1 MTFGGRG
8 LMFNE
13 SNMDGFTKKA
23 KDILKRSLVLAGSIG
38 HTYVGSEHLLWAIL
52 DEGSSTACLILIRSG
67 LTAQRVREKIV
78 KAVGTGT
85 PCRLSFDDI
94 TPTASKIL
102 DGARAFTQQ
111 AKTKLAGS
119 EHILAS
125 ILRQNGCCAVS
136 IMREMGANI
145 PRLLSECAVGA
156 REEDI
161 SAVKGAGTQKLSRYA
176 RELTRQDVC
185 GAFDP
190 LIGRDAELERVTE
203 ILCRRNKN
211 NPCLIGEAGVG
222 KTAIVEGLAQKICE
236 GRVPKGLADKRIF
249 SLDMTQL
256 LAGAKYRGDFEERL
270 KQCVEEAIS
279 EGNIIL
285 FIDEL
290 HTIMG
295 AGAAEG
301 AIDAAGIMKPQLAR
315 GELQIIGA
323 TTFDEYR
330 RYIEKDAAL
339 ERRFQPVT
347 VEEPSEQATE
357 DIIEGL
363 VPKYESFHG
372 VEITHE
378 AVKSAVKLS
387 GRYIFDR
394 YFPDKAIDLIDQAC
408 ARVRIREQERND
420 EKAVSRAFSDYIVGR
435 ITKQDYL
442 EALTLQVAGSSMRP
456 LITAK
461 DIAQVISSLT
471 GIPTD
476 TITESESKR
485 LMRLEDELRREV
497 VGQEKAVS
505 LVSSAIRRSRSGLR
519 SPQRPIGSFVFLGP
533 SGVGKTSLAKALA
546 KAMFSSA
553 DCLIRFDMS
562 EYMERHDVSRLLGPP
577 PGYVGFE
584 EGGQLT
590 EKVRRKPYSIVLFDE
605 IEKAHPDIFNIL
617 LQILEEGFVT
627 DSHGRRVSFSNTVII
642 MTSNIGARENKNH
655 LGFSDSYEKQSEA
668 FADEL
673 KKFFSPELLSRIDE
687 KIIFR
692 PLSEESLNAI
702 ARSMLE
708 QLSER
713 ARSMKIELDYGDDI
727 VARLAQSGS
736 GSFGAREIRHIIST
750 QLENM
755 LSDYILVHSGSI
767 SNAEEKKLV
776 LSVGDNGFILT
787 DMEADRTL
795 DAS

>member
-1 MTFGGRG
+1 
-8 LMFNE
+8 MFNE
-13 SNMDGFTKKA
+13 FNTDGFTKKA
-23 KDILKRSLVLAGSIG
+23 KEILKRSLTLAGSIG
-38 HTYVGSEHLLWAIL
+38 HTYVGSEHILWAIL
-52 DEGSSTACLILIRSG
+52 DEGSSTACLILIRCG
-67 LTAQRVREKIV
+67 LTAQRVKDKIT
-78 KAVGTGT
+78 AAIGSGT
-85 PCRLSFDDI
+85 PCKLTYSDI
-94 TPTASKIL
+94 TPTAEKIL
-102 DGARAFTQQ
+102 ESAKAISAQ
-111 AKTKLAGS
+111 AKNRLAGS
-119 EHILAS
+119 EHILAA
-125 ILRQNGCCAVS
+125 ILKQNGCCAVS
-136 IMREMGANI
+136 IMRDIGVNM

-156 REEDI
+156 REEEYS
-161 SAVKGAGTQKLSRYA
+161 SAKGGAQKLLRYA

-190 LIGRDAELERVTE
+190 VIGREKELERVTE

-211 NPCLIGEAGVG
+211 NPCLVGEAGVG
-222 KTAIVEGLAQKICE
+222 KTAIVEGLAQRICE
-236 GRVPKGLADKRIF
+236 GRVPKGLSDKRIF

-270 KQCVEEAIS
+270 KQCVEEAIAD
-279 EGNIIL
+279 GNIIL

-330 RYIEKDAAL
+330 KYIEKDAAL
-339 ERRFQPVT
+339 ERRFQPVK

-357 DIIEGL
+357 EIIEGL
-363 VPKYESFHG
+363 VPRYENFHG

-387 GRYIFDR
+387 GRYVFDR

-408 ARVRIREQERND
+408 ARVRIREQERSE
-420 EKAVSRAFSDYIVGR
+420 EKAVSKAFSDYIVGR

-442 EALTLQVAGSSMRP
+442 EALTLQVAGSKMKP

-461 DIAQVISSLT
+461 DIAQVVSSQT
-471 GIPTD
+471 GIPAESM
-476 TITESESKR
+476 TENEGHR
-485 LMRLEDELRREV
+485 LLRLEDELKREV
-497 VGQEKAVS
+497 IGQDKAVS
-505 LVSSAIRRSRSGLR
+505 LLASAIRRSRSGLR
-519 SPQRPIGSFVFLGP
+519 NEQRPIGSFVFLGP

-553 DCLIRFDMS
+553 DSLIRFDMS
-562 EYMERHDVSRLLGPP
+562 EYMERHNISRLIGSP
-577 PGYVGFE
+577 PGYVGYE

-590 EKVRRKPYSIVLFDE
+590 ERVRRRPYSIVLFDE
-605 IEKAHPDIFNIL
+605 IEKAHPDVFNIL

-627 DSHGRRVSFSNTVII
+627 DTSGRKVSFANTVII
-642 MTSNIGARENKNH
+642 MTSNIGARETKSRV
-655 LGFSDSYEKQSEA
+655 GFENSYEKQSQTYME
-668 FADEL
+668 EM

-687 KIIFR
+687 KMIFQ
-692 PLSEESLNAI
+692 PLSHESLRTI
-702 ARSMLE
+702 ANKMLS
-708 QLSER
+708 QLCSR
-713 ARSMKIELDYGDDI
+713 AAEMNIRLEYGEDI
-727 VARLAQSGS
+727 VEKLAQSGS
-736 GSFGAREIRHIIST
+736 GTFGAREIRHTISA

-755 LSDYILVHSGSI
+755 LSDYILVNGTSES
-767 SNAEEKKLV
+767 AEEKTLL
-776 LSVGDNGFILT
+776 LSVSENGFT
-787 DMEADRTL
+787 VEDKRKKQTL

>member
-1 MTFGGRG
+1 
-8 LMFNE
+8 MFNE
-13 SNMDGFTKKA
+13 FNTDGFTKKA
-23 KDILKRSLVLAGSIG
+23 KEILKRSLTLAGSIG
-38 HTYVGSEHLLWAIL
+38 HTYVGSEHILWAIL
-52 DEGSSTACLILIRSG
+52 DEGSSTACLILIRCG
-67 LTAQRVREKIV
+67 LTSQRVKDKIT
-78 KAVGTGT
+78 AAIGTGT
-85 PCRLSFDDI
+85 PCKLTYSDI
-94 TPTASKIL
+94 TPTAEKIL
-102 DGARAFTQQ
+102 DNAKVMTAQ
-111 AKTKLAGS
+111 AKNRLAGS
-119 EHILAS
+119 EHILAA
-125 ILRQNGCCAVS
+125 ILKQSGCCAVS
-136 IMREMGANI
+136 IMRDLGVNMS
-145 PRLLSECAVGA
+145 RLLSECAVGA
-156 REEDI
+156 REDEYS
-161 SAVKGAGTQKLSRYA
+161 SAKNGGTQKLLRYA

-190 LIGRDAELERVTE
+190 VIGRNKELERVTE

-211 NPCLIGEAGVG
+211 NPCLVGEAGVG
-222 KTAIVEGLAQKICE
+222 KTAIVEGLAQRICE

-270 KQCVEEAIS
+270 KQCVEEAIAD
-279 EGNIIL
+279 GNIIL

-339 ERRFQPVT
+339 ERRFQPVK

-357 DIIEGL
+357 EIIEGL
-363 VPKYESFHG
+363 VPRYENFHG

-387 GRYIFDR
+387 GRYVFDR

-408 ARVRIREQERND
+408 ARVRIREQERSE
-420 EKAVSRAFSDYIVGR
+420 EKAVSKAFSDYIVGR

-442 EALTLQVAGSSMRP
+442 EALTLQVAGSKMKP

-461 DIAQVISSLT
+461 DIAQVVSSQT
-471 GIPTD
+471 GIPAD
-476 TITESESKR
+476 SMTENEGHR
-485 LMRLEDELRREV
+485 LLRLEEELKSEV
-497 VGQEKAVS
+497 IGQDKAVA
-505 LVSSAIRRSRSGLR
+505 LVAAAIRRSRSGLR
-519 SPQRPIGSFVFLGP
+519 NEQRPIGSFVFLGP

-546 KAMFSSA
+546 KAMFSSPES
-553 DCLIRFDMS
+553 LIRFDMS
-562 EYMERHDVSRLLGPP
+562 EYMERHNVSRLIGSP
-577 PGYVGFE
+577 PGYVGYE

-590 EKVRRKPYSIVLFDE
+590 ERVRRKPYSIVLFDE
-605 IEKAHPDIFNIL
+605 IEKAHPDVFNIL

-627 DSHGRRVSFSNTVII
+627 DTSGRKVSFANTVII
-642 MTSNIGARENKNH
+642 MTSNIGARENKSH
-655 LGFSDSYEKQSEA
+655 VGFENSYEKQSQTYME
-668 FADEL
+668 EI

-687 KIIFR
+687 KIIFQ
-692 PLSEESLNAI
+692 PLSQESLRNI
-702 ARSMLE
+702 ANGMLR
-708 QLSER
+708 QLCSR
-713 ARSMKIELDYGDDI
+713 AAEMNIRLEYGEDI
-727 VARLAQSGS
+727 VEKLAQSGR
-736 GSFGAREIRHIIST
+736 GAFGAREIRHTISA

-755 LSDYILVHSGSI
+755 LSDYILVNGASETSG
-767 SNAEEKKLV
+767 ALEKEKVLV
-776 LSVGDNGFILT
+776 LSVGENGFT
-787 DMEADRTL
+787 VEDKRKKQTL